1 MACVIGIDVSKTR
14 LDVCRLED
22 GRRLA
27 VGNDAAGMS
36 ALVDR
41 LGIGAQDLILMEAS
55 GGYERW
61 RPAHPERGLRVAIVN
76 AARAARLCPGER
88 STAARSPA
96 WSGSPRSPSDSGHQ
110 ARPPRHPRRPQAGA
124 HRPLHGGCQQ
134 PAARPDPAAASN
146 SAIFAASVAAGKSPQ
161 ARPHRPDA
169 QDARHPQC
177 HAPHHHP
184 LLTPSQRLLSASWHT
199 CCPSRPW
206 PALPCTS
213 PPRPQCRTN
222 PTGTRRD
229 RRPRP
234 RRQPRRDPCGLRA
247 HAAARPRRAGHA
259 HIAERRCGG
268 QTLGSGAGCA
278 G

>member
-55 GGYERW
+55 GGYERGA
-61 RPAHPERGLRVAIVN
+61 RRTLSARRHPARR
-76 AARAARLCPGER
+76 AARARHPRPPPDRQPGR
-88 STAARSPA
+88 GRPDRQ
-96 WSGSPRSPSDSGHQ
+96 GQRHQ

-124 HRPLHGGCQQ
+124 HRPLHGGCQHQ
-134 PAARPDPAAASN
+134 PHRRPRRRLLSPPGCRRQ
-146 SAIFAASVAAGKSPQ
+146 VAQ

-169 QDARHPQC
+169 HDARHPQC

-184 LLTPSQRLLSASWHT
+184 LLTPSQRLLRIESAA
-199 CCPSRPW
+199 PV
-206 PALPCTS
+206 AIAF
-213 PPRPQCRTN
+213 CR
-222 PTGTRRD
+222 
-229 RRPRP
+229 
-234 RRQPRRDPCGLRA
+234 
-247 HAAARPRRAGHA
+247 
-259 HIAERRCGG
+259 
-268 QTLGSGAGCA
+268 
-278 G
+278 